1 MNVTSKF
8 EGVDV
13 SRLHFQTHEVPLARQ
28 DSSLV
33 IEFSPT
39 NPNADNFVLLMS
51 HEKMPIYSKFDLGV
65 MAESLPRDT
74 LEGFRRWY
82 LDYDTVRNR
91 TGRWFI
97 NVMQV
102 KASLFDASLLLNQ
115 SFDRELVDNFTSDY
129 SIRTHSG
136 GCYFFD
142 KKMGAW
148 SGKGLKVNKSID
160 LVFLSFFG

>member
-8 EGVDV
+8 ESVDET
-13 SRLHFQTHEVPLARQ
+13 RLHFQTHEVPLARQ

-51 HEKMPIYSKFDLGV
+51 HEKMPTHSKFDLGV
-65 MAESLPRDT
+65 MANSLPRDA
-74 LEGFRRWY
+74 GFRRWY

-97 NVMQV
+97 TVMQV
-102 KASLFDASLLLNQ
+102 KSSLFDLSLLQNK
-115 SFDRELVDNFTSDY
+115 SFDRGLVDNFTSDY

-142 KKMGAW
+142 KKIGAW
-148 SGKGLKVNKSID
+148 SGKGLKVNKS
-160 LVFLSFFG
+160 